1 MQLRLVMIC
10 LTITL
15 LFTIRAAASPY
26 TAEELL
32 SGYITI
38 VDEQGAIVFQ
48 TGLAVHPGDEFI
60 SEDNKLYEVTTVE
73 GNLARS
79 RYTRDEKMASLLDK
93 AVIPVQGDI
102 SPPPRISIYHTHTDE
117 SFIPTDGT
125 STQPGNGSIMK
136 VGDAFD
142 ASLTALGYQVDHSIT
157 PHDPHDA
164 NAYQRSRRT
173 FMKLLELQPAALFD
187 LHRDSAPLPVYQ
199 TTINGQDAAK
209 ILLVV
214 GRQNQNRAT
223 TMNYAK
229 TIKAATDSKYRGLI
243 RGIFIAHGNYNQDL
257 NPRAML
263 IEIGTQYNR
272 REAAEYSAGLLAEV
286 IPAVLTATA
295 GHVAEASPLPG
306 SSSLLSDDLT
316 PDGWGRDLAF
326 LIGAVIAGSAA
337 FLFLST
343 GSVREAKQKLRNFTT
358 REWNDLFRLR
368 RKRKN

>member
-60 SEDNKLYEVTTVE
+60 NEDNKAYEVTTVE
-73 GNLARS
+73 GTLARA
-79 RYTRDEKMASLLDK
+79 RYTRDESMAGFFAE
-93 AVIPVQGDI
+93 AVPVQGE
-102 SPPPRISIYHTHTDE
+102 STPPPRISIYHTHTDE
-117 SFIPTDGT
+117 SYIPTDGFA
-125 STQPGNGSIMK
+125 TQRGKGTIMK
-136 VGDAFD
+136 VGDVFGER
-142 ASLTALGYQVDHSIT
+142 LTALGYEVEHST
-157 PHDPHDA
+157 SLHDPHDA
-164 NAYQRSRRT
+164 NAYHRSRRT
-173 FMKLLELQPAALFD
+173 FMKLLQQQPAALFD
-187 LHRDSAPLPVYQ
+187 LHRDSAPLRIYQ
-199 TTINGQDAAK
+199 AVINGQDAAK
-209 ILLVV
+209 VLLVV

-223 TMNYAK
+223 TMNFAK

-326 LIGAVIAGSAA
+326 LIGAVVAGSAA